1 MVQPFE
7 RMGRLVDVGLRIGMG
22 FTCITA
28 GMVAGSPISGAIFD
42 ATGSYKNMG
51 YYGGES
57 SLVIHLF
64 SVFANSRGYG
74 SDSRFNPSDV
84 GGAHGRHEALR
95 HQVSRSWRNLGER
108 REPQP

>member
-57 SLVIHLF
+57 SLVNNHFLVLVD
-64 SVFANSRGYG
+64 STVNG
-74 SDSRFNPSDV
+74 SDYRIHSNVV
-84 GGAHGRHEALR
+84 GRPNDRHETFR
-95 HQVSRSWRNLGER
+95 DQVSRG
-108 REPQP
+108 